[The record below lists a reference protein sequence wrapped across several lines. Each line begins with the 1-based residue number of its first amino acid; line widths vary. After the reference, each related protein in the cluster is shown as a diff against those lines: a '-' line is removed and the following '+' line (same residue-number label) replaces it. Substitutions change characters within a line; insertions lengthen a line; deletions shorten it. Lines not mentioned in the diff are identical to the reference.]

1 MLGLKSL
8 DITKFFG
15 DTTGG
20 IRTYLLEKAKYV
32 ARQPD
37 LNQVVVI
44 PAQHD
49 SLTDEGHT
57 RWYRLAG
64 IPIPTQA
71 PYRALLS
78 TRKIRS
84 ILEKERPDIIEV
96 GSPYLVPWITRR
108 AARSLESPLVWFYHT
123 DFPRIISPRPG
134 RDSFLRRSAGRLAE
148 QYVAKLAGLFHG
160 AIGAS
165 QVAVDA
171 LVRGGFRTVEKIPL
185 GVDLAHFHPGRR
197 AHADRTRERHG
208 LPAGPLAMYTGRLAR
223 EKELD
228 LVIDAWPAVEKATG
242 ATLVLVGEG
251 PSRQHY
257 RNRCKAGRVVW
268 LPYEKDRNR
277 LADLLAAADVYL
289 APGPAET
296 FGLAAL
302 EAIASGLPVV
312 CSDRGAVRELVETSG
327 AGVINPEPRAG
338 AMAGSII
345 SLLGQD
351 RESLGGKGRK
361 YAAANHSWDSV
372 FQRIYSFYR
381 AVIGAARA

>member
-1 MLGLKSL
+1 LKSL

-37 LNQVVVI
+37 VKQVVIV
-44 PAQHD
+44 PARHD
-49 SLTDEGHT
+49 AVTDEDHT

-71 PYRALLS
+71 PYRAILS

-108 AARSLESPLVWFYHT
+108 AARSLASPLVWFYHT
-123 DFPRIISPRPG
+123 NFPRIISPRPD
-134 RDSFLRRSAGRLAE
+134 RDNFLRRSAGRLADR
-148 QYVAKLAGLFHG
+148 YVAKLAGLFHG

-171 LVRGGFRTVEKIPL
+171 LVHAGFRQVERIPL

-197 AHADRTRERHG
+197 THADRTRELHG
-208 LPAGPLAMYTGRLAR
+208 LPPGLLAMYTGRLAR
-223 EKELD
+223 EKELE
-228 LVIDAWPAVEKATG
+228 LVVDAWSAVEKATG
-242 ATLVLVGEG
+242 ATLVLVGDG

-257 RNRCKAGRVVW
+257 QDRCKAGRVVW
-268 LPYEKDRNR
+268 LPYQTDRDR

-302 EAIASGLPVV
+302 EAMASGVPVV
-312 CSDRGAVRELVETSG
+312 CSDQGAVRELVEASG
-327 AGVINPEPRAG
+327 AGVVNPEPRAG
-338 AMAGSII
+338 AMAESII
-345 SLLGQD
+345 GLLRQD
-351 RESLGGKGRK
+351 LVSLGGMGRT
-361 YAAANHSWDSV
+361 YAEANHSWDSA
-372 FQRIYSFYR
+372 FDRLFSFYR
-381 AVIGAARA
+381 AVIGTARA